1 MKRIILLSFT
11 LLMTLGLWAQEHHV
25 SEEVI
30 VKPPKFTGEKVQLQS
45 NEMSI
50 QNYITENMQYPAEDL
65 TYKREGTEVIRF
77 TVETD
82 GRLSNYEV
90 VNSVSRAMD
99 DELIRVL
106 SSTSGYWLPGQ
117 NNDVDVAMQREVA
130 IACKVLNEGLETTQT
145 NFKVV
150 ATNYFRQGSKLLY
163 TKHHPQ
169 RAIAKFDRGIRYM
182 PYDANLLVMR
192 GYARFAA
199 GDRDGA
205 IADWKIVKSQTGI
218 DNLLSIANEYN
229 DLEGYSELLS
239 ALDE

>member
-11 LLMTLGLWAQEHHV
+11 LLMTLGLWAQEPLV
-25 SEEVI
+25 SEEVT

-50 QNYITENMQYPAEDL
+50 QNYIIENMQYPAEDL

-117 NNDVDVAMQREVA
+117 NNDVDVAMEREVA

-182 PYDANLLVMR
+182 PYDANLLVLR

-205 IADWKIVKSQTGI
+205 IADWKIVKEKTNI
-218 DNLLSIANEYN
+218 DNLKSLASTYS
-229 DLEGYSELLS
+229 DLDGYAELIKEV
-239 ALDE
+239 DE